1 MRELPLHQ
9 VQEIGLDNQLYLH
22 MNISEQPT
30 KLTCVACSAIDLNIQ
45 NHPKIPK
52 INVKVIHLSTITA
65 NIQSIR

>member
-1 MRELPLHQ
+1 
-9 VQEIGLDNQLYLH
+9 

-52 INVKVIHLSTITA
+52 INVKVIHLSTITV
-65 NIQSIR
+65 NIHSIR

>member
-9 VQEIGLDNQLYLH
+9 VQEIGLDNQLFLY
-22 MNISEQPT
+22 MNILEQPA

-52 INVKVIHLSTITA
+52 IAVKVIHLSTITA